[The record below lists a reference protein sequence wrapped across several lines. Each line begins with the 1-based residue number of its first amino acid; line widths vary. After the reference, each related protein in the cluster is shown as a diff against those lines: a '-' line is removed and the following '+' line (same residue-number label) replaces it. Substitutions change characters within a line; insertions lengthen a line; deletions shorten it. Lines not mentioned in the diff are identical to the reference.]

1 MEPKFGEV
9 VLAKKI
15 FSQKPIFYAF
25 SLYNWEKKKFYH
37 HPRPL
42 PMNYLI
48 YFSFETLEFQKN
60 QPKRNFQKKALY
72 KKFFFVKNRLFIEK
86 ITRSKKFFFGFLKF
100 FSWIKPQN
108 QNQSENTLEG
118 GRWRVRGSLP
128 DHDHKYHLTP
138 HPSLLLTSPR
148 LSNVF
153 SDWFWFWD
161 FIHEKNFKKPK
172 KNFWLGNFF
181 QWKVCS

>member
-25 SLYNWEKKKFYH
+25 SLYNWKKKNFYH

-60 QPKRNFQKKALY
+60 QPKRNFKKKALY
-72 KKFFFVKNRLFIEK
+72 KKKFFVKNRLFIEK
-86 ITRSKKFFFGFLKF
+86 NYQVKNFFFWF
-100 FSWIKPQN
+100 F
-108 QNQSENTLEG
+108 E
-118 GRWRVRGSLP
+118 
-128 DHDHKYHLTP
+128 
-138 HPSLLLTSPR
+138 
-148 LSNVF
+148 VF
-153 SDWFWFWD
+153 FVNKAS
-161 FIHEKNFKKPK
+161 KPK
-172 KNFWLGNFF
+172 SIRKYVRKARGWE
-181 QWKVCS
+181 